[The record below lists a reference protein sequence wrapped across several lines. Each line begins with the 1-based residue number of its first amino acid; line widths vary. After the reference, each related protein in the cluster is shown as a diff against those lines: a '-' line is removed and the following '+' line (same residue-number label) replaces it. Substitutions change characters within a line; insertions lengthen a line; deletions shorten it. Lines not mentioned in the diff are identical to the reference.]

1 MKIRNLFAI
10 TALAASVCFATDAST
25 GSVTDAT
32 KTAPATEQ
40 TPAEQAKVADGSTSS
55 PTGGSEATEIGK
67 VPEPAEG
74 VAEPTV
80 ADKCLA
86 AVEEAGKS
94 IPSNAVTAKFTY
106 GEALSNAGE
115 LLYEYEK
122 DPESPVVKTLTEN
135 CDTYVKLVA
144 AQAETQTLRNRT
156 AENWEKRAATARS
169 IEAIQEQINQ
179 ARSGKVNDLEAEKA
193 KLQDQ
198 GARLQAEMQQNQE
211 KFKAE
216 AAAQQAA
223 LRAAGKREADL
234 QKKLAAEKKALA
246 EERAKAE
253 ARQADAMN
261 KLNELQSKLIQVT
274 KDARGIILSMSDI
287 LFDVNKATL
296 KADLKTSLAKVAGI
310 LSVYQ
315 QFNVSIE
322 GHTDNTGSEDHNMK
336 LSQQRADNVKSFL
349 VEQGIDAGRL
359 TAKGLG
365 MTTPIADNKTKEGR
379 QKNRRVDLVI
389 QDKALQDGSTSSPTD
404 GAEGKVPEP
413 AEGPAEAPAAPAAEP
428 AKK

>member
-1 MKIRNLFAI
+1 MKTRNLFVI
-10 TALAASVCFATDAST
+10 SALAASVCFAAE
-25 GSVTDAT
+25 
-32 KTAPATEQ
+32 APAAAAAETPA
-40 TPAEQAKVADGSTSS
+40 PAEQAKAA
-55 PTGGSEATEIGK
+55 EAPAAEQ
-67 VPEPAEG
+67 PAEPAAEQT
-74 VAEPTV
+74 VAE
-80 ADKCLA
+80 KCLA
-86 AVEEAGKS
+86 AVENAGKA

-106 GEALSNAGE
+106 GEALANAGE
-115 LLYEYEK
+115 LSYALEK
-122 DPESPVVKTLTEN
+122 DPESATVQTLTAN
-135 CDTYVKLVA
+135 CDTYVKLIA
-144 AQAETQTLRNRT
+144 AQAETQALRNRT

-211 KFKAE
+211 KFQAE

-223 LRAAGKREADL
+223 LKAAGKREADL
-234 QKKLAAEKKALA
+234 QKQQADLQKQLEAEKKALA

-253 ARQADAMN
+253 ARQAEAMN

-287 LFDVNKATL
+287 LFDVNKASL

-322 GHTDNTGSEDHNMK
+322 GNTDNTGSEEHNMK
-336 LSQQRADNVKSFL
+336 LSQQRADNVMKFL
-349 VEQGIDAGRL
+349 VDQGIDAGRL

-365 MTTPIADNKTKEGR
+365 MSMPIADNKTKEGR

-389 QDKALQDGSTSSPTD
+389 QDKALQQN
-404 GAEGKVPEP
+404 VEP
-413 AEGPAEAPAAPAAEP
+413 AAEAAEP
-428 AKK
+428 AAAPEAK

>member
-1 MKIRNLFAI
+1 MKTRNLFAI
-10 TALAASVCFATDAST
+10 TALAASVCFAADAST
-25 GSVTDAT
+25 GSATDAT
-32 KTAPATEQ
+32 KAAPATEQ
-40 TPAEQAKVADGSTSS
+40 APAEQAKAAEA
-55 PTGGSEATEIGK
+55 PAATEQPAETK
-67 VPEPAEG
+67 AAEPAT
-74 VAEPTV
+74 EPTV

-144 AQAETQTLRNRT
+144 AQAETQALRNRT

-261 KLNELQSKLIQVT
+261 KLNELQSKLIQVS

-322 GHTDNTGSEDHNMK
+322 GNTDNTGSAEHNMK
-336 LSQQRADNVKSFL
+336 LSQQRADNVKNFL
-349 VEQGIDAGRL
+349 VEQGIDSTRL
-359 TAKGLG
+359 EAKGLG
-365 MTTPIADNKTKEGR
+365 MTMPIADNSTKEGR

-389 QDKALQDGSTSSPTD
+389 QDKALQEGSDASATGKAPES
-404 GAEGKVPEP
+404 AEV
-413 AEGPAEAPAAPAAEP
+413 PAEAPAAPAAEP

>member
-1 MKIRNLFAI
+1 MKMKNLLAI
-10 TALAASVCFATDAST
+10 SAFAASLCFAAEETAP
-25 GSVTDAT
+25 AAAPAAE
-32 KTAPATEQ
+32 APATEQ
-40 TPAEQAKVADGSTSS
+40 APAVEAPATEQAPAAETPA
-55 PTGGSEATEIGK
+55 
-67 VPEPAEG
+67 
-74 VAEPTV
+74 AEPNAV
-80 ADKCLA
+80 DNCKAALDAASKDMPANAVSAKYSLA
-86 AVEEAGKS
+86 AAKSTLADLEEANK
-94 IPSNAVTAKFTY
+94 
-106 GEALSNAGE
+106 
-115 LLYEYEK
+115 K
-122 DPESPVVKTLTEN
+122 DPKSESTKALAAK
-135 CDTYVKLVA
+135 CDIYAKIVA
-144 AQAETQTLRNRT
+144 AQAETQKLRNHT

-223 LRAAGKREADL
+223 LKAAGKREADL

-253 ARQADAMN
+253 ARQAEAMN
-261 KLNELQSKLIQVT
+261 KLNELQSKLIQVS

-322 GHTDNTGSEDHNMK
+322 GNTDNAGSEDHNMK
-336 LSQQRADNVKSFL
+336 LSQQRADNVKNFL

-365 MTTPIADNKTKEGR
+365 MSMPIADNKTKEGR

-389 QDKALQDGSTSSPTD
+389 QDKALQESSEAP
-404 GAEGKVPEP
+404 AP
-413 AEGPAEAPAAPAAEP
+413 AEAPAEAPAAPAAEP
-428 AKK
+428 AK

>member
-1 MKIRNLFAI
+1 MKMKNLLAI
-10 TALAASVCFATDAST
+10 SAFAASLCFAAE
-25 GSVTDAT
+25 
-32 KTAPATEQ
+32 APATEQ
-40 TPAEQAKVADGSTSS
+40 APAAEAPATEQAPAAETPA
-55 PTGGSEATEIGK
+55 
-67 VPEPAEG
+67 
-74 VAEPTV
+74 AEPNAV
-80 ADKCLA
+80 DNCKAALDAASKDMPANAVSAKYSLA
-86 AVEEAGKS
+86 AAKSTLADLEEANK
-94 IPSNAVTAKFTY
+94 
-106 GEALSNAGE
+106 
-115 LLYEYEK
+115 K
-122 DPESPVVKTLTEN
+122 DPKSESTKALAA
-135 CDTYVKLVA
+135 A
-144 AQAETQTLRNRT
+144 AQAETQKLRNHI

-223 LRAAGKREADL
+223 LKAAGKREADL

-253 ARQADAMN
+253 ARQAEAMN
-261 KLNELQSKLIQVT
+261 KLNELQSKLIQVS

-322 GHTDNTGSEDHNMK
+322 GNTDNTGSEDHNMK
-336 LSQQRADNVKSFL
+336 LSQQRADNVKNFL

-365 MTTPIADNKTKEGR
+365 MSMPIADNKTKEGR

-389 QDKALQDGSTSSPTD
+389 QDKALQESSEAP
-404 GAEGKVPEP
+404 AP
-413 AEGPAEAPAAPAAEP
+413 AEAPAEAPAAPAAEP
-428 AKK
+428 AK

>member
-1 MKIRNLFAI
+1 MKTRNLFAI

-25 GSVTDAT
+25 GSATDAT
-32 KTAPATEQ
+32 KTTPATEQ
-40 TPAEQAKVADGSTSS
+40 APAEQPQVAEA
-55 PTGGSEATEIGK
+55 PAATEQS
-67 VPEPAEG
+67 AEAKAAG
-74 VAEPTV
+74 PVAEPTV

-389 QDKALQDGSTSSPTD
+389 QDKALQDGSET
-404 GAEGKVPEP
+404 P
-413 AEGPAEAPAAPAAEP
+413 APAEAPAEEPAPAAKPAEALAPAAEP
-428 AKK
+428 AQK

>member
-1 MKIRNLFAI
+1 MKTRNLFVI
-10 TALAASVCFATDAST
+10 TALVASACFAAEEAKAEAPAVEAPAAEAPAAEPNAVEACKASINAASKDV
-25 GSVTDAT
+25 
-32 KTAPATEQ
+32 PAN
-40 TPAEQAKVADGSTSS
+40 AVSAKYS
-55 PTGGSEATEIGK
+55 
-67 VPEPAEG
+67 
-74 VAEPTV
+74 
-80 ADKCLA
+80 LA
-86 AVEEAGKS
+86 AAKATLADLEAAF
-94 IPSNAVTAKFTY
+94 ND
-106 GEALSNAGE
+106 
-115 LLYEYEK
+115 
-122 DPESPVVKTLTEN
+122 DPESDGVKALAN
-135 CDTYVKLVA
+135 KCDMTAKIA
-144 AQAETQTLRNRT
+144 AVQAETQALRNHT

-169 IEAIQEQINQ
+169 IEAIQEQIGQ

-193 KLQDQ
+193 KMKDQ
-198 GARLQAEMQQNQE
+198 EARLQAEMQQNQE
-211 KFKAE
+211 KFQAE
-216 AAAQQAA
+216 AAAKEAALKAASEREANLQKQQAA
-223 LRAAGKREADL
+223 LQQQLE
-234 QKKLAAEKKALA
+234 AEKKALA

-253 ARQADAMN
+253 ARQAEAMN

-322 GHTDNTGSEDHNMK
+322 GNTDNTGSAEHNMK
-336 LSQQRADNVKSFL
+336 LSQQRADNVKNFL

-365 MTTPIADNKTKEGR
+365 MTMPIADNKTKEGR

-389 QDKALQDGSTSSPTD
+389 QDKALQN
-404 GAEGKVPEP
+404 AEPVAEPAAP
-413 AEGPAEAPAAPAAEP
+413 AEGAAPAAEP

>member
-1 MKIRNLFAI
+1 MKTRNLFVI
-10 TALAASVCFATDAST
+10 TALVASACFAAEEAKAEAPAVEAPAAEAPAAEPNAVEACKASIDAASKDV
-25 GSVTDAT
+25 
-32 KTAPATEQ
+32 PAN
-40 TPAEQAKVADGSTSS
+40 AVSAKYS
-55 PTGGSEATEIGK
+55 
-67 VPEPAEG
+67 
-74 VAEPTV
+74 
-80 ADKCLA
+80 LA
-86 AVEEAGKS
+86 AAKATLADLEAAF
-94 IPSNAVTAKFTY
+94 ND
-106 GEALSNAGE
+106 
-115 LLYEYEK
+115 
-122 DPESPVVKTLTEN
+122 DPESDGVKALAN
-135 CDTYVKLVA
+135 KCDMTAKIA
-144 AQAETQTLRNRT
+144 AVQAETQALRNHT

-169 IEAIQEQINQ
+169 IEAIQEQIGQ

-193 KLQDQ
+193 KMKDQ
-198 GARLQAEMQQNQE
+198 EARLQAEMQQNQE
-211 KFKAE
+211 KFQAE
-216 AAAQQAA
+216 AAAKEAALKAASEREANLQKQQAA
-223 LRAAGKREADL
+223 LQRQLE
-234 QKKLAAEKKALA
+234 AEKKALA

-253 ARQADAMN
+253 ARQAEAMN

-322 GHTDNTGSEDHNMK
+322 GNTDNTGSAEHNMK
-336 LSQQRADNVKSFL
+336 LSQQRADNVKNFL

-365 MTTPIADNKTKEGR
+365 MTMPIADNKTKEGR

-389 QDKALQDGSTSSPTD
+389 QDKALQN
-404 GAEGKVPEP
+404 AEPVAEPAAP
-413 AEGPAEAPAAPAAEP
+413 AEGAAPAAEP